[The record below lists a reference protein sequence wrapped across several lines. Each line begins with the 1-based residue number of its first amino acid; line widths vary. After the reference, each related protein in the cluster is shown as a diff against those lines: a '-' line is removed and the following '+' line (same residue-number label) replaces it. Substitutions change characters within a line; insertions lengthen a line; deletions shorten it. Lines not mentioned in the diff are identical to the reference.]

1 MKRKREH
8 LNSDDDA
15 PTECSPY
22 RDRWDRRCVKMSFAE
37 LEKFISCAL
46 HRVTGSPGGG
56 SADKAF
62 PRTQEE
68 FMRLCELLS
77 EKAQALKEDSPNP
90 LPTRPTYEGP
100 PCPADLYKERGRAE
114 EQEEYDERLRAYREA
129 RKLYT
134 RQLELWLTKA
144 KKREVEARRAETV
157 ESMYKR
163 VESVFKQQRVFS
175 ADTQP
180 SDSVPLPVEE
190 RRPWWRRWFRG

>member
-8 LNSDDDA
+8 LKSDDDA

-46 HRVTGSPGGG
+46 LRVTGSPGGG
-56 SADKAF
+56 SGDKAF

-68 FMRLCELLS
+68 FMRHCDLLS

-100 PCPADLYKERGRAE
+100 PYPGDLCTPSDELYELYKERGRAE
-114 EQEEYDERLRAYREA
+114 EQEEYYDERLRAYREA

-134 RQLELWLTKA
+134 RQLELWLTEA
-144 KKREVEARRAETV
+144 KKREAEARRAETV

-163 VESVFKQQRVFS
+163 VESVFKQQRVS

-180 SDSVPLPVEE
+180 RDGGVTIK
-190 RRPWWRRWFRG
+190 

>member
-1 MKRKREH
+1 MERKREH
-8 LNSDDDA
+8 LKSDDDA
-15 PTECSPY
+15 LTEHPPY
-22 RDRWDRRCVKMSFAE
+22 QDWCVKMSFTE

-46 HRVTGSPGGG
+46 LRVTGSPGGF
-56 SADKAF
+56 ADEAF

-68 FMRLCELLS
+68 FMRHCDLLS

-100 PCPADLYKERGRAE
+100 PYPGDLCTPSDELNELYKERGRAE
-114 EQEEYDERLRAYREA
+114 EQEEYYDERLRAYREA
-129 RKLYT
+129 RKLYIG
-134 RQLELWLTKA
+134 QLELWLTEA
-144 KKREVEARRAETV
+144 KKREAEARRAETV

-180 SDSVPLPVEE
+180 RDGGVTIK
-190 RRPWWRRWFRG
+190 